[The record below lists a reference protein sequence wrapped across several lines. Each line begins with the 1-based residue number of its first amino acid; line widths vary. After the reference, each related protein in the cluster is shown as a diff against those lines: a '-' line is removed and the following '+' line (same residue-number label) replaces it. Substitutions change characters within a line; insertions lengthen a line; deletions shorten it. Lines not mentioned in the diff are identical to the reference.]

1 MQTSLNLRLAANH
14 SYIVAFSSVLCVCAL
29 YSVFVHCI
37 LCFTTL
43 TQVFW
48 SVVECASCVQ
58 PLCRVGRDKS
68 KWCNHLSSGVLCVCT
83 LYFVFCNTNTSPWP
97 GWEGGTSQSGVI
109 TSWEVWP
116 PGSQGRP
123 SYLAGSWKLEGH
135 SFGFFGI
142 FQEDVFFCVLTL
154 SNITHW
160 REAICVQGKSCV
172 LSSPHNFY
180 NVPRKKSA
188 KMFSYTTFL

>member
-14 SYIVAFSSVLCVCAL
+14 SYIVALSSVLCACAL

-58 PLCRVGRDKS
+58 PL
-68 KWCNHLSSGVLCVCT
+68 
-83 LYFVFCNTNTSPWP
+83 CNTNTSPWP

-123 SYLAGSWKLEGH
+123 SYLAGSWKMEGH
-135 SFGFFGI
+135 FFAFFRRTYFSVFLLWAISHTGEKQFVCKGKVVSSPLLISFTMCHEKK
-142 FQEDVFFCVLTL
+142 FQKCCHT
-154 SNITHW
+154 
-160 REAICVQGKSCV
+160 Q
-172 LSSPHNFY
+172 LSSNPN
-180 NVPRKKSA
+180 
-188 KMFSYTTFL
+188 